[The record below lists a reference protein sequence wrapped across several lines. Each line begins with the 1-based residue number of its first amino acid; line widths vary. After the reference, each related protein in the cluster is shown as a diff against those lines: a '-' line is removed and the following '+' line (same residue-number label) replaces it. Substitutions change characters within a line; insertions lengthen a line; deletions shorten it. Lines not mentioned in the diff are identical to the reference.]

1 MTASLVQFLRG
12 SDEAELAFRTDIKG
26 QVIAG
31 VATVIGFAGI
41 SRRSLRRCMRR
52 RACSY
57 VCRGRVCLREGLET
71 LCNL

>member
-12 SDEAELAFRTDIKG
+12 SDQAELELTDIKG

-41 SRRSLRRCMRR
+41 SRRSLRRCVRR
-52 RACSY
+52 RACAY
-57 VCRGRVCLREGLET
+57 ACRGRACLIDVNESLV
-71 LCNL
+71 LLD